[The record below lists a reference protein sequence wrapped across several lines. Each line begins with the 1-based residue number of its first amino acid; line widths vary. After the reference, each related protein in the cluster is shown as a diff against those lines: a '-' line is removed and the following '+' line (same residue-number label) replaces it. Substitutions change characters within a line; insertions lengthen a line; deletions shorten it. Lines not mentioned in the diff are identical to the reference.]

1 MTHDASLLTQ
11 AYDAMS
17 CAVMITDAQGTIVS
31 VNRAFS
37 RVTGWAAHEVIGQ
50 TPRMLASGRQ
60 DADFFEAMWNALLT
74 RGRWQGELW
83 NRRKSG
89 EVYPEF
95 LTVDALRSADGGSA
109 GGGSA
114 GGGSAGGGITHF
126 VAVFSDL
133 TERKE
138 YEQRLSY
145 LAYHDELTGLAN
157 RTLFLDRLER
167 AVSIARRKSGLVA
180 VQAIDLDGFKA
191 INETFGHEAG
201 DLLLEA
207 AAKRIKECLRE
218 SDTVARLEGDGFGVI
233 LPVLD
238 GAKGAR
244 EAAQRI
250 LAALCRPVFLAGD
263 EISLGASIGI
273 ALFPSDGVGAAELAK
288 NAELTMAEVK
298 KRGKRAFAFYA
309 DAAPGTGER
318 RQAV

>member
-11 AYDAMS
+11 AYDAMP
-17 CAVMITDAQGTIVS
+17 CAVMITDAQGIIVS

-37 RVTGWAAHEVIGQ
+37 RVTGWAADEVIGQ

-60 DADFFEAMWNALLT
+60 DADFFEAMWSALLT
-74 RGRWQGELW
+74 QGCWQGELW

-95 LTVDALRSADGGSA
+95 LSVEALRKTD
-109 GGGSA
+109 
-114 GGGSAGGGITHF
+114 GGITHF

-138 YEQRLSY
+138 REQRLSY

-157 RTLFLDRLER
+157 RTLFLDRLDS
-167 AVSIARRKSGLVA
+167 AVSIARRKGGLVA
-180 VQAIDLDGFKA
+180 VQAINLDGFKA
-191 INETFGHEAG
+191 INETFGLEAG
-201 DLLLEA
+201 DLLLKA
-207 AAKRIKECLRE
+207 AAKRVKECLRE

-273 ALFPSDGVGAAELAK
+273 ALFPADGVSAAELAK

-298 KRGKRAFAFYA
+298 KRGKRAFAFYE
-309 DAAPGTGER
+309 DAAPGASKR
-318 RQAV
+318 RQAG

>member
-17 CAVMITDAQGTIVS
+17 CAVMITDTQGTIVS

-60 DADFFEAMWNALLT
+60 DADFFEAMWNTLLT

-95 LTVDALRSADGGSA
+95 LTVDALRSAGS
-109 GGGSA
+109 GSE
-114 GGGSAGGGITHF
+114 GGGITHF

-138 YEQRLSY
+138 HEQRLSY

-167 AVSIARRKSGLVA
+167 AVSIARRKGGLVA

-218 SDTVARLEGDGFGVI
+218 SDTVARLEGGGFGVI

-318 RQAV
+318 RKAV

>member
-1 MTHDASLLTQ
+1 MTHDASLLTRT
-11 AYDAMS
+11 YDAMS
-17 CAVMITDAQGTIVS
+17 CAVMITDAEGTIVS

-50 TPRMLASGRQ
+50 TPRVLASGRQ

-89 EVYPEF
+89 EVCPEF
-95 LTVDALRSADGGSA
+95 LSVDALRLE
-109 GGGSA
+109 
-114 GGGSAGGGITHF
+114 GGGITHF

-133 TERKE
+133 AELKER
-138 YEQRLSY
+138 EQRLSY
-145 LAYHDELTGLAN
+145 LAYHDELTGLPN

-167 AVSIARRKSGLVA
+167 AVSIARRKGGLVA

-201 DLLLEA
+201 DLLLKA
-207 AAKRIKECLRE
+207 AAKRVKESLRE
-218 SDTVARLEGDGFGVI
+218 SDTAARLGGDGFGVI

-238 GAKGAR
+238 GTKGAR

-273 ALFPSDGVGAAELAK
+273 ALFPADGVSAAELAK

-298 KRGKRAFAFYA
+298 KQGKRAFAFCE
-309 DAAPGTGER
+309 DAAPGTSER
-318 RQAV
+318 RKAV

>member
-138 YEQRLSY
+138 HEQRLSY

-167 AVSIARRKSGLVA
+167 AVSIARRKGGLVA

-201 DLLLEA
+201 DLLLKA

-273 ALFPSDGVGAAELAK
+273 ALFPSDAVSAAELAK

-298 KRGKRAFAFYA
+298 KRGKRAFAFCA
-309 DAAPGTGER
+309 DAAPGTSER

>member
-37 RVTGWAAHEVIGQ
+37 RVTGWAVHEVIGQ
-50 TPRMLASGRQ
+50 SPRMLASGRQ

-89 EVYPEF
+89 EIYPEF
-95 LTVDALRSADGGSA
+95 LTVEALRSASGE
-109 GGGSA
+109 
-114 GGGSAGGGITHF
+114 ITHF

-138 YEQRLSY
+138 HEQRLSY

-167 AVSIARRKSGLVA
+167 AVSIARRKGGLVA
-180 VQAIDLDGFKA
+180 VQVIDLDGFKA

-201 DLLLEA
+201 DLLLKA
-207 AAKRIKECLRE
+207 AAKRVKECLRE

-273 ALFPSDGVGAAELAK
+273 ALFPSDAVSAAELAK

-298 KRGKRAFAFYA
+298 KRGKRAFAFCE
-309 DAAPGTGER
+309 DAAPGTSAR
-318 RQAV
+318 RKAV

>member
-1 MTHDASLLTQ
+1 
-11 AYDAMS
+11 
-17 CAVMITDAQGTIVS
+17 
-31 VNRAFS
+31 
-37 RVTGWAAHEVIGQ
+37 
-50 TPRMLASGRQ
+50 MLASGRQ

-95 LTVDALRSADGGSA
+95 LTVEALRSAGSGSA
-109 GGGSA
+109 GGGSEA
-114 GGGSAGGGITHF
+114 GGITHF

-138 YEQRLSY
+138 HEQRLSY

-167 AVSIARRKSGLVA
+167 AVSIARRKGGLVA

-201 DLLLEA
+201 DLLLKA
-207 AAKRIKECLRE
+207 AANRVKECLRE

-273 ALFPSDGVGAAELAK
+273 ALFPSDAVSAAELAK

-298 KRGKRAFAFYA
+298 KRGKRAFAFCE
-309 DAAPGTGER
+309 DAAPGTSER
-318 RQAV
+318 RKAV

>member
-1 MTHDASLLTQ
+1 MGPAMTHDASLLTQ
-11 AYDAMS
+11 AYDAMP
-17 CAVMITDAQGTIVS
+17 CAVMITDAQGIIVS

-37 RVTGWAAHEVIGQ
+37 RVTGWAADEVIGQ

-60 DADFFEAMWNALLT
+60 DADFFEAMWSALLT
-74 RGRWQGELW
+74 QGCWQGELW

-95 LTVDALRSADGGSA
+95 LSVEALRSA

-114 GGGSAGGGITHF
+114 GGGSADGGITHF

-138 YEQRLSY
+138 REQRLSY

-157 RTLFLDRLER
+157 RTLFLDRLDS
-167 AVSIARRKSGLVA
+167 AVSIARRKGGLVA

-191 INETFGHEAG
+191 INETFGLEAG
-201 DLLLEA
+201 DLLLKA
-207 AAKRIKECLRE
+207 AAKRVKECLRE

-273 ALFPSDGVGAAELAK
+273 ALFPADGVSAAELAK

-298 KRGKRAFAFYA
+298 KRGKRAFAFYE
-309 DAAPGTGER
+309 DAAPGASER

>member
-11 AYDAMS
+11 AYDAMP

-37 RVTGWAAHEVIGQ
+37 RVTGWAADEVIGQ

-60 DADFFEAMWNALLT
+60 DADFFEAMWSALLT
-74 RGRWQGELW
+74 QGCWQGELW

-95 LTVDALRSADGGSA
+95 LSVEALRKTD
-109 GGGSA
+109 
-114 GGGSAGGGITHF
+114 GGITHF

-138 YEQRLSY
+138 REQRLSY

-157 RTLFLDRLER
+157 RTLFLDRLES
-167 AVSIARRKSGLVA
+167 AVSIARRKGGLVA

-191 INETFGHEAG
+191 INETFGLEAG
-201 DLLLEA
+201 DLLLKA
-207 AAKRIKECLRE
+207 AAKRVKECLRE

-273 ALFPSDGVGAAELAK
+273 ALFPADGVSAAELAK

-298 KRGKRAFAFYA
+298 KRGKRAFAFYE
-309 DAAPGTGER
+309 DAAPGASKR
-318 RQAV
+318 RQAG

>member
-11 AYDAMS
+11 AYDAMP
-17 CAVMITDAQGTIVS
+17 CAVMITDAQGIIVS

-37 RVTGWAAHEVIGQ
+37 RVTGWAADEVIGQ

-60 DADFFEAMWNALLT
+60 DADFFEAMWSALLT
-74 RGRWQGELW
+74 QGCWQGELW

-95 LTVDALRSADGGSA
+95 LSVEALRKTD
-109 GGGSA
+109 
-114 GGGSAGGGITHF
+114 GGITHF

-138 YEQRLSY
+138 REQRLSY

-157 RTLFLDRLER
+157 RTLFLDRLDS
-167 AVSIARRKSGLVA
+167 AVSIARRKGGLVA

-191 INETFGHEAG
+191 INETFGLEAG
-201 DLLLEA
+201 DLLLKA
-207 AAKRIKECLRE
+207 AAKRVKECLRE

-273 ALFPSDGVGAAELAK
+273 ALFPADGVSAAELAK

-298 KRGKRAFAFYA
+298 KRGKRAFAFYE
-309 DAAPGTGER
+309 DAAPGASKR
-318 RQAV
+318 RQAG

>member
-50 TPRMLASGRQ
+50 TPRVLASERQ

-95 LTVDALRSADGGSA
+95 LTVEALRSA
-109 GGGSA
+109 GGGSE
-114 GGGSAGGGITHF
+114 GGGITHF

-138 YEQRLSY
+138 HEQRLSY
-145 LAYHDELTGLAN
+145 LAYHDELTGLPN

-167 AVSIARRKSGLVA
+167 AVSIARRKGGLVA
-180 VQAIDLDGFKA
+180 VLAIDLDGFKA

-201 DLLLEA
+201 DLLLKA
-207 AAKRIKECLRE
+207 AAKRVKECLRE

-298 KRGKRAFAFYA
+298 KRGKRAFAFCE
-309 DAAPGTGER
+309 DAGPGTSER

>member
-11 AYDAMS
+11 ASAAMS

-138 YEQRLSY
+138 REQRLSY

-157 RTLFLDRLER
+157 RTLFLDRLES
-167 AVSIARRKSGLVA
+167 AVSIARRKGGLVA
-180 VQAIDLDGFKA
+180 VQAIDLDDFKA

-201 DLLLEA
+201 DLLLKA
-207 AAKRIKECLRE
+207 AAKRVKECLRE
-218 SDTVARLEGDGFGVI
+218 SDTVARLGGDRFGVI

-238 GAKGAR
+238 GAKGGR

-273 ALFPSDGVGAAELAK
+273 ALFPSDAVSAAELAK

-298 KRGKRAFAFYA
+298 KRGKRAFAFCA
-309 DAAPGTGER
+309 DAAPGTSER

>member
-17 CAVMITDAQGTIVS
+17 CAVMITDAQGTIVT

-95 LTVDALRSADGGSA
+95 LTVEALRSA
-109 GGGSA
+109 GGGSE
-114 GGGSAGGGITHF
+114 GGGITHF

-145 LAYHDELTGLAN
+145 LAYHDELTGLPN

-167 AVSIARRKSGLVA
+167 AVSIARRKGGLVA

-201 DLLLEA
+201 DLLLKA
-207 AAKRIKECLRE
+207 AAKRVKECLRE
-218 SDTVARLEGDGFGVI
+218 SDTVARLGGDGFGVI

-238 GAKGAR
+238 GTKGAR

-273 ALFPSDGVGAAELAK
+273 ALFPADGVSATELAK
-288 NAELTMAEVK
+288 NAELAMAEVK
-298 KRGKRAFAFYA
+298 KQGKRAFAFCE
-309 DAAPGTGER
+309 DTAPDTSER
-318 RQAV
+318 RKAV

>member
-1 MTHDASLLTQ
+1 MGPAMTHDASLLTQ
-11 AYDAMS
+11 AYDAMP
-17 CAVMITDAQGTIVS
+17 CAVMITDAQGIIVS

-37 RVTGWAAHEVIGQ
+37 RVTGWAADEVIGQ

-60 DADFFEAMWNALLT
+60 DADFFEAMWSALLT
-74 RGRWQGELW
+74 QGCWQGELW

-95 LTVDALRSADGGSA
+95 LSVEALRKTD
-109 GGGSA
+109 
-114 GGGSAGGGITHF
+114 GGITHF

-138 YEQRLSY
+138 REQRLSY

-157 RTLFLDRLER
+157 RTLFLDRLDS
-167 AVSIARRKSGLVA
+167 AVSIARRKGGLVA
-180 VQAIDLDGFKA
+180 VQAINLDGFKA
-191 INETFGHEAG
+191 INETFGLEAG
-201 DLLLEA
+201 DLLLKA
-207 AAKRIKECLRE
+207 AAKRVKECLRE

-273 ALFPSDGVGAAELAK
+273 ALFPADGVSAAELAK

-298 KRGKRAFAFYA
+298 KRGKRAFAFYE
-309 DAAPGTGER
+309 DAAPGASKR
-318 RQAV
+318 RQAG

>member
-17 CAVMITDAQGTIVS
+17 CAVMITDAEGTIVS
-31 VNRAFS
+31 VNRSFS
-37 RVTGWAAHEVIGQ
+37 RVSGWAAHEVIGQ
-50 TPRMLASGRQ
+50 TPRVLASGRQ

-74 RGRWQGELW
+74 RGHWQGELW

-95 LTVDALRSADGGSA
+95 LTVDALRSA
-109 GGGSA
+109 
-114 GGGSAGGGITHF
+114 GGGITHF
-126 VAVFSDL
+126 VTVFSDL

-138 YEQRLSY
+138 HEQRLSY
-145 LAYHDELTGLAN
+145 LAYNDELTGLAN

-167 AVSIARRKSGLVA
+167 AVSIARRKGGLVA
-180 VQAIDLDGFKA
+180 VQAIDLDSFKA

-201 DLLLEA
+201 DLLLKA
-207 AAKRIKECLRE
+207 AAKRVKECLRE

-244 EAAQRI
+244 EAARRI

-298 KRGKRAFAFYA
+298 KRGKRAFAFCE
-309 DAAPGTGER
+309 DAAPGTSER

>member
-17 CAVMITDAQGTIVS
+17 CAVMITDAQGTIVT
-31 VNRAFS
+31 VNQAFS

-60 DADFFEAMWNALLT
+60 DADFFETMWNALLT

-95 LTVDALRSADGGSA
+95 LTVEALRSA
-109 GGGSA
+109 GGGSE
-114 GGGSAGGGITHF
+114 GGGITHF

-138 YEQRLSY
+138 HEQRLSY
-145 LAYHDELTGLAN
+145 LAYHDELTGLPN

-167 AVSIARRKSGLVA
+167 AVSIARRKGGLVA
-180 VQAIDLDGFKA
+180 VLAIDLDGFKA

-201 DLLLEA
+201 DLLLKA
-207 AAKRIKECLRE
+207 AAKRVKECLRE

-273 ALFPSDGVGAAELAK
+273 ALFPADGVSATELANNAELA
-288 NAELTMAEVK
+288 MAEVK
-298 KRGKRAFAFYA
+298 KQGKRAFAFCE
-309 DAAPGTGER
+309 DAVPDTSER
-318 RQAV
+318 RKAV

>member
-17 CAVMITDAQGTIVS
+17 CAVMITDAEGTIVS

-37 RVTGWAAHEVIGQ
+37 RVTGWTAHEVIGQ
-50 TPRMLASGRQ
+50 SPRMLASGRQ

-95 LTVDALRSADGGSA
+95 LSVEALR
-109 GGGSA
+109 
-114 GGGSAGGGITHF
+114 SAGGGITHF

-133 TERKE
+133 TERNE
-138 YEQRLSY
+138 REQRLSY

-157 RTLFLDRLER
+157 RTLFLDRLES
-167 AVSIARRKSGLVA
+167 ALSIARRKGGLVA
-180 VQAIDLDGFKA
+180 VQAIDLDDFKA

-201 DLLLEA
+201 DLLLKA
-207 AAKRIKECLRE
+207 AAKRVKECLRE
-218 SDTVARLEGDGFGVI
+218 SDTVARLGGDRFGVI

-273 ALFPSDGVGAAELAK
+273 ALFPADAVSAAELAK

-298 KRGKRAFAFYA
+298 KRGKRAFAFCH
-309 DAAPGTGER
+309 DATPGTGER

>member
-1 MTHDASLLTQ
+1 MAHDASLLTQ

-17 CAVMITDAQGTIVS
+17 CAVMITDAQGTIVT
-31 VNRAFS
+31 VNQAFS

-60 DADFFEAMWNALLT
+60 DADFFETMWNALLT

-95 LTVDALRSADGGSA
+95 LTVEALRSA
-109 GGGSA
+109 GGGSE
-114 GGGSAGGGITHF
+114 GGGITHF

-145 LAYHDELTGLAN
+145 LAYHDELTGLPN

-167 AVSIARRKSGLVA
+167 AVSIARRKGGLVA
-180 VQAIDLDGFKA
+180 AQAIDLDGFKA

-201 DLLLEA
+201 DLLLKA
-207 AAKRIKECLRE
+207 AAKRVKECLRE

-273 ALFPSDGVGAAELAK
+273 ALFPADAVSAAELAN

-298 KRGKRAFAFYA
+298 KRGKRAFAFCE
-309 DAAPGTGER
+309 DAAPGASER
-318 RQAV
+318 RKAV

>member
-11 AYDAMS
+11 AYDAMP
-17 CAVMITDAQGTIVS
+17 CAVMITDAQGSIVS

-37 RVTGWAAHEVIGQ
+37 RVTGWAADEVIGQ

-60 DADFFEAMWNALLT
+60 DADFFEAMWSALLT
-74 RGRWQGELW
+74 QGCWQGELW

-95 LTVDALRSADGGSA
+95 LSVEALRSAA
-109 GGGSA
+109 GK
-114 GGGSAGGGITHF
+114 ITHF

-138 YEQRLSY
+138 REQRLSY

-157 RTLFLDRLER
+157 RTLFLDRLES
-167 AVSIARRKSGLVA
+167 AVSIARRKGGLVA

-191 INETFGHEAG
+191 INETFGLEAG
-201 DLLLEA
+201 DLLLKA
-207 AAKRIKECLRE
+207 AAKRVKECLRE

-273 ALFPSDGVGAAELAK
+273 ALFPADGASAAELAK
-288 NAELTMAEVK
+288 NAEMTMAEVK
-298 KRGKRAFAFYA
+298 KRGKRAFAFYE
-309 DAAPGTGER
+309 DAAPGASER

>member
-60 DADFFEAMWNALLT
+60 DADFFETMWNALLT

-95 LTVDALRSADGGSA
+95 LTVEALRSA
-109 GGGSA
+109 GGGSE
-114 GGGSAGGGITHF
+114 GGGITHF

-138 YEQRLSY
+138 HEQRLSY

-167 AVSIARRKSGLVA
+167 AVSIARRKGGLVA

-201 DLLLEA
+201 DLLLKA
-207 AAKRIKECLRE
+207 AAKRVKECLRE

-273 ALFPSDGVGAAELAK
+273 ALFPADGVSAAELAK

-298 KRGKRAFAFYA
+298 KRGKRAFAFCE
-309 DAAPGTGER
+309 DAAPGTSER
-318 RQAV
+318 RKAV